1 MTRLVL
7 EGCPLVTD
15 RTMEVLK
22 VKLYRLTHLNI
33 KVCRITLTQSRETL
47 RKVLRASDS
56 FLLCNRAVIPSPMW
70 ASVWR

>member
-1 MTRLVL
+1 MMRLDPFLTIVRVTLGSCLTRLVL

-33 KVCRITLTQSRETL
+33 KVS
-47 RKVLRASDS
+47 
-56 FLLCNRAVIPSPMW
+56 
-70 ASVWR
+70 